1 MTNLDHTDCVE
12 TNPRKTWEK
21 PDISELKTSLTE
33 AKGGA
38 KTTVASEGLA
48 SSPS

>member
-1 MTNLDHTDCVE
+1 MTCTDNNSLE
-12 TNPRKTWEK
+12 IGAKKTWEK
-21 PDISELKTSLTE
+21 PEISELKTSLTE

-38 KTTVASEGLA
+38 KTVVTPEGPF